1 MKILDEVLDES
12 GGLAAPDG
20 RPLFSYSYS
29 AEAHARLGSILPAR
43 LSIGQTLPE
52 TSAAFVLWASEHIR
66 ADFLGGQLTWSFVF
80 DGLGI
85 AEDRDLAVVLV
96 DRGLKW
102 WLRKVRTTETGIRQ
116 YLYSLMSEGGLP
128 QALLRQQ
135 GLYNRVVVG
144 FLREIEAE
152 GGTHARGIAP
162 TIAGRYIVS
171 LPQAFHNTDW
181 VKALSEF
188 GMSLVELR
196 ERVPEG
202 IEPGLIENWLDE
214 NVRDWKKT
222 LPLRLSPEAY
232 EALIR
237 PALKSERTRLVR
249 TDVPIARQLCRGSDG
264 IWRGYVKYAPS
275 GTIPGDLLPEAVGQR
290 LRLVATSGPKGAS
303 VSYTASPEEK
313 AWSLRRFGTQQTTSS
328 QLSISETIVFE
339 AYADGRTLGSVVMDP
354 GLPHSLEAPSIWRAA
369 DQVEGLAVDT
379 LLPSSGRTQSQALW
393 ILTSS
398 DCQPAVSD
406 GLQIGDS
413 QDAEDGQL
421 WPVSGTGIV
430 TVQGLQ
436 LRIGTGV
443 EDAEDRARII
453 PIGDTLTGWRLKD
466 GGPIFLGE
474 PTVLTGIGDA
484 PLRAPDQ
491 SSVIVREGRSLGTK
505 VISWSGDAFGVAQMR
520 IVSLP
525 STTSLVLREMSA
537 GTVEL
542 SVDGFPDNWTLALS
556 LGDQVVRQEVGSAP
570 GKLSLTAPGSP
581 IGLIILRLSDP
592 VLGRHL
598 ELLAAWPSREGML
611 LDPSGNRLQDNRPIV
626 PDALRGWRAVVPSGS
641 AGDIQLKLNN
651 EPPSAFRI
659 RGEASLGA
667 MSQLVW
673 LMLAHGGPD
682 AQVDIRLIV
691 GGNEGKRLEVRRYEN
706 HAAVRGSI
714 LRLGQERDPQRPGDL
729 PQIVIESEEDRAEI
743 IAISLTSDTA
753 PVSARFTVSD
763 IDLSDSLEIDLGPWL
778 LFSRLDG
785 RIQRAAVW
793 VPEERNLGR
802 REDRIAAYVD
812 EWRAL
817 VDQPENPN
825 WRRNWQLIQYAA
837 DAGDAGVLDQVQA
850 LPKVPEAALSLAFRV
865 GSSDLPLVLGLE
877 TAAPIYWPATLLEY
891 FQTAMNHFCEFR
903 RTQLRTVFEEAELE
917 EEVDRALT
925 RRVKEIAWLHPELS
939 GHLAMA
945 LIQTDRIRL
954 IADMELAARLGP
966 SIRRNARV
974 RLVEVAHEA
983 VRRLDWLPS
992 GLVNIR
998 TLAQIEGLRFNQH
1011 AQKLIDA
1018 PIVVAEAS
1026 LGLRQPLKTREIL
1039 SLINLR
1045 LIDPVYFDTALPLA
1059 IAYFKETADS

>member
-85 AEDRDLAVVLV
+85 AEDRDLAVGLV
-96 DRGLKW
+96 ARGLKW
-102 WLRKVRTTETGIRQ
+102 WRRKVRTTETGIHQ

-128 QALLRQQ
+128 QALLHQQ

-152 GGTHARGIAP
+152 GGTHARAIAP

-196 ERVPEG
+196 ERVPQG
-202 IEPGLIENWLDE
+202 IEPELIENWLDD

-222 LPLRLSPEAY
+222 LPLRLSSEAY

-237 PALKSERTRLVR
+237 PALKSERTRRVR
-249 TDVPIARQLCRGSDG
+249 TDVPITRKLRRGSDG
-264 IWRGYVKYAPS
+264 IWRGYVYFAPS
-275 GTIPGDLLPEAVGQR
+275 GAIPGDLLPEAVGQR
-290 LRLVATSGPKGAS
+290 LRLVAASDLGGAS
-303 VSYTASPEEK
+303 VSYTASPEER

-328 QLSISETIVFE
+328 QLNISETIVFE

-354 GLPHSLEAPSIWRAA
+354 GLPHPLEAPSIWRAT
-369 DQVEGLAVDT
+369 DQVEGLAADT
-379 LLPSSGRTQSQALW
+379 LLPSSGRTQSEALW
-393 ILTSS
+393 ILTHA
-398 DCQPAVSD
+398 DCQPAVND
-406 GLQIGDS
+406 GLHIGDS
-413 QDAEDGQL
+413 QEAENGRL
-421 WPVSGTGIV
+421 WPVHGNGNV
-430 TVQGLQ
+430 AVQGLQ

-443 EDAEDRARII
+443 ENAEDRARII
-453 PIGDTLTGWRLKD
+453 PIGDTLTGWRLKN
-466 GGPIFLGE
+466 GSPIFLGE
-474 PTVLTGIGDA
+474 PTILAGIGDA
-484 PLRAPDQ
+484 PLHAPDQ
-491 SSVIVREGRSLGTK
+491 SSVVVQEGRRLGAK

-525 STTSLVLREMSA
+525 SAASLVLREISA

-542 SVDGFPDNWTLALS
+542 SANGFPDNWTLVLS
-556 LGDQVVRQEVGSAP
+556 LGEQVVRQEVGSAP
-570 GKLSLTAPGSP
+570 GRLSLTAPGSP
-581 IGLIILRLSDP
+581 IGLITLRLSDP
-592 VLGRHL
+592 GSGRSL

-611 LDPSGNRLQDNRPIV
+611 LDPNGNRLQDNRPIV

-651 EPPSAFRI
+651 EPPIALRVQ
-659 RGEASLGA
+659 GEASLGA

-682 AQVDIRLIV
+682 AQVDLRLIV
-691 GGNEGKRLEVRRYEN
+691 GGNEGRRLEVRRYEN

-743 IAISLTSDTA
+743 IAISLTSDAA

-763 IDLSDSLEIDLGPWL
+763 IDLSDFLEADLGPWL
-778 LFSRLDG
+778 LFSRLNG
-785 RIQRAAVW
+785 RTQRAAVW

-817 VDQPENPN
+817 VDQPDNPY

-877 TAAPIYWPATLLEY
+877 TAAPIYWPATLLEC
-891 FQTAMNHFCEFR
+891 FQTAMDHFCEFR
-903 RTQLRTVFEEAELE
+903 RTQLSTVFEEGELE

-925 RRVKEIAWLHPELS
+925 RRVKEIAWLRPDLS

-945 LIQTDRIRL
+945 LVQTDRIRL
-954 IADMELAARLGP
+954 IADPELAARLGA
-966 SIRRNARV
+966 SIRGNARV
-974 RLVEVAHEA
+974 RLVQVAHEA
-983 VRRLDWLPS
+983 VRRFDWLPS
-992 GLVNIR
+992 GLANIR
-998 TLAQIEGLRFNQH
+998 TSAQIEGLSFNQH
-1011 AQKLIDA
+1011 AQKLINA
-1018 PIVVAEAS
+1018 PIAVAEAS
-1026 LGLRQPLKTREIL
+1026 LGLRQPLKTPEIL

-1045 LIDPVYFDTALPLA
+1045 LIDPIYFDTALPLA
-1059 IAYFKETADS
+1059 MAYFKETAGS